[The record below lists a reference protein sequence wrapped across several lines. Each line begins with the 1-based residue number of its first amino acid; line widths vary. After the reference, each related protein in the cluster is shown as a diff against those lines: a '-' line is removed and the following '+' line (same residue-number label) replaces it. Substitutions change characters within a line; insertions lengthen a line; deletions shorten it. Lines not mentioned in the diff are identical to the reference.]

1 MIDLSVLNAYIDLV
15 KTVHGIFQDENS
27 IDLISLSLM
36 PDPKSLTTR
45 EVARICR
52 VSDATVKRWAEA
64 DLLKSERTT
73 GGHRRFRA
81 EEVARFQREQGL
93 GLKHHHGDD
102 SVPKL
107 KKKRLDALK
116 GKSSDNP
123 LFDALVIGSEEQ
135 VAEELI
141 RFYLEG
147 MPLTEIFDHLIATAM
162 SEVGDRWS
170 KGELSVTQ
178 EHLATRAAFAASQ
191 KLRSILPVPTMN
203 GKIAMCCTIEG
214 DLHELPIY
222 LAQLTLENA
231 GWEVINFGANTPL
244 YALAEEV
251 CADPPNLVC
260 ISATLVNDPE
270 RLYRDYKSFR
280 EKAVRHRVPVIL
292 GGRALTDE
300 KNRLRFPAEIYAE
313 NFGQITDFLKSS

>member
-1 MIDLSVLNAYIDLV
+1 
-15 KTVHGIFQDENS
+15 
-27 IDLISLSLM
+27 M
-36 PDPKSLTTR
+36 PEPKSLTTK

-64 DLLKSERTT
+64 EILKSERTS

-93 GLKHHHGDD
+93 GLKHRHGDD
-102 SVPKL
+102 SLPKL
-107 KKKRLDALK
+107 KKRRLDSLK
-116 GKSSDNP
+116 GKSSGNT
-123 LFDALVIGSEEQ
+123 LFDSLVIGSEEQ
-135 VAEELI
+135 ASQELI
-141 RFYLEG
+141 QYFLDG
-147 MPLTEIFDHLIATAM
+147 MPVTEIFDRLIATAM

-170 KGELSVTQ
+170 KGELSITQ

-191 KLRSILPVPTMN
+191 KLRNVLPVPTMN

-251 CADPPNLVC
+251 CSDPPNLIC
-260 ISATLVNDPE
+260 ISATLINDPE
-270 RLYRDYKSFR
+270 RLFRDYKTFR
-280 EKAVRHRVPVIL
+280 DKALRYKVPVIL
-292 GGRALTDE
+292 GGKAFTEE
-300 KNRLRFPAEIYAE
+300 KNRDRFPAEMYA
-313 NFGQITDFLKSS
+313 NSFGQITEFLQSI

>member
-1 MIDLSVLNAYIDLV
+1 MV
-15 KTVHGIFQDENS
+15 E
-27 IDLISLSLM
+27 
-36 PDPKSLTTR
+36 PKSLTTR

-64 DLLKSERTT
+64 DLLKSERTS

-93 GLKHHHGDD
+93 GLKQTHGDD
-102 SVPKL
+102 SLPKL
-107 KKKRLDALK
+107 KKKRLDVLK
-116 GKSSDNP
+116 GKSSGNT

-135 VAEELI
+135 AAQELI
-141 RFYLEG
+141 RLHLEG
-147 MPLTEIFDHLIATAM
+147 IPLTEIFDHLVATAM
-162 SEVGDRWS
+162 TEVGDLWA
-170 KGELSVTQ
+170 KGELSITQ

-191 KLRSILPVPTMN
+191 KLRSVLPVPTMN

-251 CADPPNLVC
+251 AADPPNLIC
-260 ISATLVNDPE
+260 ISATLINDPE
-270 RLYRDYKSFR
+270 RLYRDYKAFR
-280 EKAVRHRVPVIL
+280 DKAVRYKVPVIL
-292 GGRALTDE
+292 GGKALTNE
-300 KNRLRFPAEIYAE
+300 RNRERFPAEIYAE
-313 NFGQITDFLKSS
+313 NFSQITDFLHSK

>member
-1 MIDLSVLNAYIDLV
+1 MS
-15 KTVHGIFQDENS
+15 
-27 IDLISLSLM
+27 
-36 PDPKSLTTR
+36 DPKSLTTR

-52 VSDATVKRWAEA
+52 VSDATVKRWAES

-102 SVPKL
+102 SLPRF

-116 GKSSDNP
+116 GKKSDNS
-123 LFDALVIGSEEQ
+123 LFNALVIGSEEQ
-135 VAEELI
+135 AAQEMIKYFLD
-141 RFYLEG
+141 G
-147 MPLTEIFDHLIATAM
+147 MPLSEIFDRLIATAM
-162 SEVGDRWS
+162 FEVGDRWT

-191 KLRSILPVPTMN
+191 KLRNVLPVPKMN

-222 LAQLTLENA
+222 LAQLTLEHA

-251 CADPPNLVC
+251 CVDPPNLVC
-260 ISATLVNDPE
+260 ISATLINDPE
-270 RLYRDYKSFR
+270 RLYRDYKAFR
-280 EKAVRHRVPVIL
+280 DKAVRHKVPVIL

-300 KNRLRFPAEIYAE
+300 KNRSRFPAEIYAE
-313 NFGQITDFLKSS
+313 NFSQINDFLKAS

>member
-1 MIDLSVLNAYIDLV
+1 
-15 KTVHGIFQDENS
+15 
-27 IDLISLSLM
+27 M
-36 PDPKSLTTR
+36 PEPKSLTTK

-64 DLLKSERTT
+64 ELLRSERTS

-93 GLKHHHGDD
+93 GLKQRHGDD
-102 SVPKL
+102 SLPRLNKR
-107 KKKRLDALK
+107 RLDSIK
-116 GKSSDNP
+116 GKSSGNS
-123 LFDALVIGSEEQ
+123 LFDSLVIGSEEQ
-135 VAEELI
+135 AAQELI
-141 RFYLEG
+141 QYFLDG
-147 MPLTEIFDHLIATAM
+147 MPVTEIFDRLIKTAM
-162 SEVGDRWS
+162 TEVGDMWS
-170 KGELSVTQ
+170 KGELSITQ

-191 KLRSILPVPTMN
+191 KLRNVLPVPTMN

-251 CADPPNLVC
+251 VADPPNLVC
-260 ISATLVNDPE
+260 ISATLTLP
-270 RLYRDYKSFR
+270 
-280 EKAVRHRVPVIL
+280 
-292 GGRALTDE
+292 GRGLCE
-300 KNRLRFPAEIYAE
+300 QLR
-313 NFGQITDFLKSS
+313 GDH